1 VGTLGIGW
9 LQLLS
14 HCITSRGVIRNAR
27 LSAAVKLVGVCLQQM
42 LRLGDDA
49 ARELE
54 QQAKTALH
62 FHRVAAVATHGVSRS
77 PMGNGQRGLVESHLF
92 LPANGH
98 QGINRWQ
105 ALGLIY
111 TTTLG

>member
-1 VGTLGIGW
+1 VDTLGIGW

-62 FHRVAAVATHGVSRS
+62 FHFALQQLQPTGSREAQW
-77 PMGNGQRGLVESHLF
+77 GTVRG
-92 LPANGH
+92 A
-98 QGINRWQ
+98 W
-105 ALGLIY
+105 
-111 TTTLG
+111 